1 MSQWYVLLST
11 DDTGELLILL
21 QDPSSRAISL
31 DLDLMSMRSDQVI
44 PDMEVAIGDVEETA
58 SDIDVE
64 SFPKQREETS
74 EEGHLTSFSYDDDD
88 DDDDIEIQS
97 ILVENQVEVFGV
109 ETMVTDVRNAR
120 STSPG
125 ELDDGMQIHDSA
137 QDVPYVTT
145 GQSFITHD
153 VDSTHNASH
162 PQTLPATFI
171 ADADGYFV
179 QTGGPMMDRC
189 GSVDFNVTPAQENLP
204 HSPDRSGALPTIIQL
219 PGTPQK
225 VLSPGGTPRLGPT
238 PVSITVDPVILKAL
252 KANPGLFS
260 SPATAPTFLEQEQP
274 NLPTSVAEDA
284 NADVLPTSKPTVN
297 TVVVKEKSTST
308 VAQESSLDID
318 LPSSLVEALV
328 DKPITNKIPGL
339 ASLQTLFLV
348 DTTQGKPTLPTLYDD
363 PYPYSLSTPGPPN
376 EDEESDEESTEHEK
390 STSTTSSSVAEKS
403 PSSSAAPGNKQE
415 DVNYNVG
422 NVKDYPLPSKNV
434 MSIRSIVASA
444 SSGGASQAEGDDEK
458 GLIDVE
464 AEINE
469 INEALVDEL
478 DTDAHADSDGE
489 TDQKFVDAQ
498 EENVEE
504 KGDEG
509 VLSTSHE
516 GAGDAVDAHIIG
528 REDLDERPTNQ
539 ESKQVK
545 FSVWDNEGVAGKM
558 GKVFNRLAPEE
569 EKDPF
574 KLMGNGSLVAP
585 KEAEE
590 SDTKK
595 LKFEDEDEMKLNT
608 LA

>member
-1 MSQWYVLLST
+1 M
-11 DDTGELLILL
+11 TGELLILL

-31 DLDLMSMRSDQVI
+31 DLDLMSMRSDQVV
-44 PDMEVAIGDVEETA
+44 PDMEVAIGDIEETV

-74 EEGHLTSFSYDDDD
+74 EEGHLMSFSYDND

-97 ILVENQVEVFGV
+97 ILVENQVEVFEV
-109 ETMVTDVRNAR
+109 ETMVTDVRDMQ

-125 ELDDGMQIHDSA
+125 GLDDEIQIHDSA
-137 QDVPYVTT
+137 RDVPYVTT
-145 GQSFITHD
+145 GRSFITHD
-153 VDSTHNASH
+153 VDNTHNASH
-162 PQTLPATFI
+162 LQMLPATFI
-171 ADADGYFV
+171 AGADGYFV
-179 QTGGPMMDRC
+179 QPGSLMMDRC
-189 GSVDFNVTPAQENLP
+189 GSVDFNVTPAQENFP

-260 SPATAPTFLEQEQP
+260 SSATVPTFREQEQ
-274 NLPTSVAEDA
+274 LHLSTSVAEDA
-284 NADVLPTSKPTVN
+284 NGNVSPTSKLTVN
-297 TVVVKEKSTST
+297 TAVVEEESMST
-308 VAQESSLDID
+308 VAQESSLD
-318 LPSSLVEALV
+318 LPSSPVEAPV
-328 DKPITNKIPGL
+328 DKPVGEPITNMIPSL
-339 ASLQTLFLV
+339 ASLQTLFSV

-376 EDEESDEESTEHEK
+376 EDEESDEESIEHEK
-390 STSTTSSSVAEKS
+390 STSTTSSSVAERS
-403 PSSSAAPGNKQE
+403 PSSSAARGNKQE
-415 DVNYNVG
+415 DVHYDVG
-422 NVKDYPLPSKNV
+422 NVKDYPPPLENV
-434 MSIRSIVASA
+434 MSIRSIVASP
-444 SSGGASQAEGDDEK
+444 SSGGASQAERDDEK
-458 GLIDVE
+458 GLTGVE

-469 INEALVDEL
+469 IDQVLADEL
-478 DTDAHADSDGE
+478 DIDADLDLDGE
-489 TDQKFVDAQ
+489 TDQEFVDAQ

-509 VLSTSHE
+509 VLSTSHK
-516 GAGDAVDAHIIG
+516 GAGDTVGAHIIMD
-528 REDLDERPTNQ
+528 EDLDERPTNQ

-545 FSVWDNEGVAGKM
+545 FRVWDNEGVAGKM

-585 KEAEE
+585 KEVEE
-590 SDTKK
+590 SDTKS
-595 LKFEDEDEMKLNT
+595 LKFEDEDEMKLIT
-608 LA
+608 LT